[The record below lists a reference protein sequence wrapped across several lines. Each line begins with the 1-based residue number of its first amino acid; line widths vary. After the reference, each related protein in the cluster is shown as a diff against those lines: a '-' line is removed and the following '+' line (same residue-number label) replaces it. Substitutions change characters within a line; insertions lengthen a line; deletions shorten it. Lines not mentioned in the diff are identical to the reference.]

1 MMGTVTFPGLGL
13 EFHLNSIAF
22 RVFGWPVH
30 WYGIIIAAGF
40 LLAVLYCCHVSGRF
54 GIKQD
59 DIIDMLFFAVPLC
72 IIGARL
78 YYIIFYLDLY
88 RREDGSLDFGA
99 MVRIWDGGLAIYGGV
114 IMAVIVLFVFCRV
127 RKIKFLAF
135 ADLGVYGMLI
145 GQMIGR
151 WGNFVNIEAYGGPTD
166 LPWRMGIY
174 AYVDGARQY
183 MEVHPTFLYESLWN
197 LLGFVLLVVIARK
210 WRKFDGQ
217 MFLSY
222 FAWYGVGR
230 GFIEGLRT
238 DSLYFF
244 NTPIR
249 VSQVFGFVTAAI
261 AIVLLIINLGFRK
274 HDPDDL
280 WVNRVKKSARRVAL
294 VYVEGDPAGAKWL
307 KEQSRAAGLSANAW
321 LMRELERNRPIL
333 YREKETRAAIA
344 FADEAGRDINAVA
357 RVFNSG
363 CGTAQQLGFSVR
375 RLAQVVEQFRQVR
388 KLGYPYAV

>member
-1 MMGTVTFPGLGL
+1 MMGTVSFPGLGL
-13 EFHLNSIAF
+13 EFQLNRVAFHLGS
-22 RVFGWPVH
+22 WPVY

-40 LLAVLYCCHVSGRF
+40 LLAVVFCSRKAPQF
-54 GIKQD
+54 GIRQD
-59 DIIDMLFFAVPLC
+59 DIIDMLFFAVPLS

-114 IMAVIVLFVFCRV
+114 IAAVITLFVFCKV

-135 ADLGVYGMLI
+135 ADLGVFGLLI

-151 WGNFVNIEAYGGPTD
+151 GCNFVNLEAYGGPTD
-166 LPWRMGIY
+166 LPWRRGIY
-174 AYVDGARQY
+174 QYVDGVRQY
-183 MEVHPTFLYESLWN
+183 VEVHPTFLYESLWN
-197 LLGFVLLVVIARK
+197 LVGLGLLILIAKK

-249 VSQVFGFVTAAI
+249 VSQVFGFATAAI
-261 AIVLLIINLGFRK
+261 SIVLLIVLLGFRK
-274 HDPDDL
+274 HDPADL
-280 WVNRVKKSARRVAL
+280 WVNQMKARPRLVAL
-294 VYVEGDPAGAKWL
+294 VYPEGKGEAWLAKQKKRLEQDFARIESYALPADVPAEDKAELIAAL
-307 KEQSRAAGLSANAW
+307 KERSDLKEVLVMN
-321 LMRELERNRPIL
+321 
-333 YREKETRAAIA
+333 EK
-344 FADEAGRDINAVA
+344 
-357 RVFNSG
+357 
-363 CGTAQQLGFSVR
+363 
-375 RLAQVVEQFRQVR
+375 
-388 KLGYPYAV
+388 KK

>member
-1 MMGTVTFPGLGL
+1 MMGTVSFPGLGL
-13 EFHLNSIAF
+13 EFQLNRVAFHLGS
-22 RVFGWPVH
+22 WPVY

-40 LLAVLYCCHVSGRF
+40 LLAVVFCSRKAPQF
-54 GIKQD
+54 GIRQD
-59 DIIDMLFFAVPLC
+59 DIIDMLFFAVPLS

-114 IMAVIVLFVFCRV
+114 IAAVITLFVFCKV

-135 ADLGVYGMLI
+135 ADLGVFGLLI

-174 AYVDGARQY
+174 QYVDGVRQY
-183 MEVHPTFLYESLWN
+183 AEVHPTFLYESLWN
-197 LLGFVLLVVIARK
+197 LVGLGLLILIAKK

-249 VSQVFGFVTAAI
+249 VSQVFGFTTAAVS
-261 AIVLLIINLGFRK
+261 IVLLIVLLGFRK
-274 HDPDDL
+274 HDPADL
-280 WVNRVKKSARRVAL
+280 WVNQMKAHPRLVAL
-294 VYVEGDPAGAKWL
+294 VYPEGKGEAWLAKQKKRLEQDFARIESYALPADVPAEDKAELIAAL
-307 KEQSRAAGLSANAW
+307 KERSDLKEVLVMN
-321 LMRELERNRPIL
+321 
-333 YREKETRAAIA
+333 EK
-344 FADEAGRDINAVA
+344 
-357 RVFNSG
+357 
-363 CGTAQQLGFSVR
+363 
-375 RLAQVVEQFRQVR
+375 
-388 KLGYPYAV
+388 KK